1 MRSIPTVAGQVL
13 RFILILPRKLPV
25 AIALVVAVAAAS
37 GVGRVERAEAA
48 GKVDVVAAFY
58 PVAFA
63 AQTVGGKRVDV
74 TNLTPVGAE
83 PHDLE
88 LTPDDLDRLLEAKVA
103 FVLGDG
109 FQPAVE
115 KAARRRDTPPIELLP
130 KLVDTQGKKVAK
142 EGERGGIDPHVW
154 LDPVLMSQLVTE
166 VERALAAAD
175 KKGAATY
182 RRNAAALQQRLADLD
197 TRYRER
203 LTACARDL
211 LVTSHESFG
220 YLTSRYGLRQRGVA
234 GLSPDAEPD
243 PARLGELAQLA
254 RDHGVT
260 TVFAEEN
267 VSPRIA
273 KTLARDA
280 GGLRV
285 EVLSPLESLSKRE
298 AKKRDDYFT
307 LMDANLD
314 KIAAALGCPSR
325 S

>member
-1 MRSIPTVAGQVL
+1 VS
-13 RFILILPRKLPV
+13 
-25 AIALVVAVAAAS
+25 S
-37 GVGRVERAEAA
+37 VGRVERAGAA
-48 GKVDVVAAFY
+48 GKIDVAAAFY

-63 AQTVGGKRVDV
+63 AQNVGGKRVDV

-115 KAARRRDTPPIELLP
+115 KAARRRDEPPIEVLA
-130 KLVDTQGKKVAK
+130 KLVDTQGKKVAR
-142 EGERGGIDPHVW
+142 EGERGGVDPHVW
-154 LDPVLMSQLVTE
+154 LDPVLMSQLVAE
-166 VERALAAAD
+166 VERALATAD
-175 KKGAATY
+175 QKGAATY

-203 LTACARDL
+203 LTGCARDL

-220 YLTSRYGLRQRGVA
+220 YLASRYGLRQHGVA

-254 RDHGVT
+254 RVQGVT

-285 EVLSPLESLSKRE
+285 KVLSPLESLSKQE